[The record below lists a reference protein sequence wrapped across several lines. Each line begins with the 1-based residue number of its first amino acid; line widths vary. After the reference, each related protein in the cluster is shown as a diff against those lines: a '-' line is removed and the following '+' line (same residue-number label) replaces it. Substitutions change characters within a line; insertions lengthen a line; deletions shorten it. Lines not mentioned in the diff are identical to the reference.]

1 MPPTVEFMD
10 GGELGQSVGLWD
22 FASVSPSTGAVAA
35 GFSGEY
41 YYARSG
47 GYCQKV
53 VTARDSYYMG
63 VRIKNEGWIF
73 NIYGNN
79 TGGSYYYLCKLQN
92 EGNRLHYYAP
102 GGVDSYSTY
111 ITDGSVMRV
120 EMYVLRNTYT
130 PATPYGAGTPNS
142 DGVVIVKVNGVII
155 MNLTGIRSVGYN
167 YPMTLWMVAG
177 EWATWDD
184 AILTVDDWPGNVR
197 IQGGV
202 PNEAGSSTEWD
213 PSTGNNFECVNEVP
227 PSDTDFNSTNVS
239 DELDMYGMTPLVETY
254 PIESILGIQLSA
266 RAKLEETATPK
277 DLQLAILSGATY
289 DYSSNKQVE
298 DDTYKWPSQVWS
310 LNPATGKPFTPAE
323 INSLQ
328 IGIKSKTR

>member
-1 MPPTVEFMD
+1 MPIIEFMD
-10 GGELGQSVGLWD
+10 GGELGGAAGLWGTTQNVT
-22 FASVSPSTGAVAA
+22 ATTPPA
-35 GFSGEY
+35 GQGWSGNY
-41 YYARSG
+41 YYQRQG
-47 GYCQKV
+47 GMAFTM

-63 VRIKNEGWIF
+63 IRCRNEGYIF
-73 NIYGNN
+73 TLWGNGGIHFQGRLQNESGRIRYYGNN
-79 TGGSYYYLCKLQN
+79 VGLSKYSDFMTTG
-92 EGNRLHYYAP
+92 E
-102 GGVDSYSTY
+102 
-111 ITDGSVMRV
+111 VMRV
-120 EMYVLRNTYT
+120 EMYIQRQTYT
-130 PATPYGAGTPNS
+130 PPTPLGAGTSNN
-142 DGVVIVKVNGVII
+142 DGRVIVKVNNVII
-155 MNLTGIRSVGYN
+155 IDETGKTVGYN
-167 YPMTLWMVAG
+167 YPIDIFGVSG
-177 EWATWDD
+177 EWNQWDD

-266 RAKLEETATPK
+266 RAKLEGTATPK